1 MKIKTTKRYAI
12 ALGALYLTGIAQA
25 ETTPQPSLEERLAI
39 VERKLELAQEEAAT
53 KAKDVPAQPKVSG
66 YIQVDYRDFVSDSS
80 AFTDQFLIRRARL
93 VLDGTLHKSTDYRF
107 HLDFAGGSTV
117 LLDAY
122 AEFKARPYAKLR
134 VGKFKGPVGLERLQT
149 DTATI
154 FSETALPSNLV
165 PNRDTGVQL
174 SGEFSSGRVAYQ
186 LAVTNGVVDG
196 TNGETDSNDG
206 KDYTTRVFV
215 APGFGLGL
223 GLAASI
229 GDQLG
234 TAASSQL
241 PSFRT
246 YGQQTFFSYL
256 AGAFANG
263 ERTRISPQA
272 YWYAGPTGLLAE
284 YVSSRQRVT
293 RTNTSTTLENTA
305 WQTAATYVLTGEN
318 NSFRGIKPRKPLD
331 ASKKQWGALEV
342 GARFS
347 RLDVDDDAFPLYAN
361 VSASARQAQAWAAV
375 VSWYPSQNVRVSTSH
390 EKTSFKGG
398 ATGGQDRRDE
408 KVILA
413 RVQVTY

>member
-1 MKIKTTKRYAI
+1 MKIKTTKLHTI
-12 ALGALYLTGIAQA
+12 ALGALFLTGLAQA
-25 ETTPQPSLEERLAI
+25 ETTPQPTLEQRLAI
-39 VERKLELAQEEAAT
+39 VERKLELAQEEAAA
-53 KAKDVPAQPKVSG
+53 KAKDAPVLPKVSG
-66 YIQVDYRDFVSDSS
+66 YIQADYRDFVDDAG
-80 AFTDQFLIRRARL
+80 AFTDQFLVRRARL
-93 VLDGTLHKSTDYRF
+93 IVDGTLHKSTDYRF
-107 HLDFAGGSTV
+107 QVDFAGGTTV

-165 PNRDTGVQL
+165 PNRDAGVQL
-174 SGEFSSGRVAYQ
+174 SGDLSGGRVAYQ

-196 TNGETDSNDG
+196 TNGETDTNDG
-206 KDYTTRVFV
+206 KDYTGRVFIT
-215 APGFGLGL
+215 PGFGLGL
-223 GLAASI
+223 GIAASV
-229 GDQLG
+229 GDQSG

-246 YGQQTFFSYL
+246 YGQQTFFSYVT
-256 AGAFANG
+256 GAFANG

-272 YWYAGPTGLLAE
+272 YWYTGPAGLLAE

-293 RTNTSTTLENTA
+293 RTNTSATLENTA
-305 WQTAATYVLTGEN
+305 WQTAVTYVLTGEN
-318 NSFRGIKPRKPLD
+318 NSFRGIKPRQPFD

-347 RLDVDDDAFPLYAN
+347 RLDVDDDAFPLYAS

-390 EKTSFKGG
+390 ENTSFKGG

-413 RVQVTY
+413 RVQLTY